1 MTTTK
6 KDARDRA
13 RRRMAERMAAIQERE
28 KANEADL
35 AVVFAASETLATAER
50 RRVATIA
57 SAEEEFR
64 QASER
69 ATVTRVDAFAR
80 MRERG
85 ETVDSIAELTGEPVG
100 EIRKILKN
108 GGDAATSPAETVG
121 AAAGVGVDG
130 RPA

>member
-35 AVVFAASETLATAER
+35 AILFAAGDTLATAER
-50 RRVATIA
+50 RRVAAIA
-57 SAEEEFR
+57 SAEDEFR
-64 QASER
+64 HAGEHATATR
-69 ATVTRVDAFAR
+69 ADAFAR
-80 MRERG
+80 MRARG

-100 EIRKILKN
+100 EIRRILKN
-108 GGDAATSPAETVG
+108 GHDG
-121 AAAGVGVDG
+121 AAGGG
-130 RPA
+130 T